1 MPYYGDSGL
10 PYTSSSYYSIGGSA
24 AGGSS
29 SFANHSSLMTGVS
42 RYHNPIAARYSPHL
56 STISESPIVVLRR
69 YGQSA
74 STTGSTSSFVRPI
87 RRTIDTADID
97 VSKPPSSLRS
107 HHHHASSSSS
117 AQDRQQRHR
126 LRRDRPTIKIRSQ
139 ALKDNPA
146 LREYNERHE
155 KTVGE
160 LLVEKFLIKD
170 KQQPDEPKIRL
181 YHQAS
186 LGLTSP
192 SSIKDDED
200 ENDDDILAAMRRRV
214 TRRMTRRRSSA
225 DVQPLDPEQIER
237 EARLHAAQAV
247 ALDTLVAEEQAEIES
262 EVRRGTFVK
271 KHAMK
276 LPGTGSDVSG
286 TEEELSVGHD
296 HQAKDE
302 TRTTRHGT
310 SKKKKRRK
318 SIEPVPV
325 ESEAEDDQ
333 VIEIEIPEPVM
344 EVEEEMEYDDREKCD
359 DLRLIIDN
367 KIDEAKKE
375 DSKKIIAEKKEEPK
389 AKKIKAK
396 DAKVDKIKIADKKKA
411 IVKVQKEQPETK
423 TKTTIEKARDAT
435 KSIDDDDDDKKEIEK
450 KSEMIIEDKKPT
462 RFAARDK
469 TRIELKRTQSAPS
482 ESTTPATPTSRSGG
496 HFKIEACNSVGD
508 FSTLY
513 VTTSAAEPSVVKTF
527 EQFRESVRLPAP
539 RRQEVAAATVAA
551 EVSLPMRQQKKQQ
564 QQQQRHVDSSR
575 RNSVYLTLNTSQNA
589 VVTEAAAAACQGR
602 IGADDGLS
610 INIDE
615 SRKESCV
622 AAAVAESRPAKI
634 ESSAAT
640 SGDDRHNRQLDRT
653 SRIDDAVVAPA
664 ERPLN
669 VVADVTDDACII
681 SKNSDT
687 SSVGVGGAGQRGGAD
702 EFVQWWDETDDAAHQ
717 RHRHHPEDK
726 RSVTKVTEARDEP
739 RKIGDELVVKSAV
752 AAAAAPLEETK
763 VQKPREVVAVAEKK
777 AAKEATP
784 PPAKREGDKAEEVAV
799 KDLPI
804 KQKSA
809 AAIEDKKLV
818 KKKSSPEKD
827 IAVKESKDK
836 SETEGAPKLV
846 KKKTSPEKELSA
858 KDKLTVPISE
868 SDTSRS
874 KSPEKKLVKSKSSP
888 EQDISAKESREK
900 SPAPTK
906 LTSETEA
913 VPFKKSKSPEKK
925 LIKSKSSPEKDISIK
940 DSKEKSET
948 EAAAP
953 FTKSKSPEKKLVKKK
968 TSPEKELSSKDSK
981 EKLTVPISDSESSRS
996 KSPVKKLA
1004 VEKAPEKVKEKSPAP
1019 EVKKPLEA
1027 VPFLKS
1033 TSPEKKVVEKE
1044 ASPKRE
1050 IPSKEKSPVPEKPKE
1065 AAVEITSK
1073 SKPIAE
1079 EVKVPE
1085 NKSTPIK
1092 KENPNNKVT
1101 NKKLEPSKPEKKQLQ
1116 PQQQTKIK
1124 CDLPRID
1131 HRYLADI
1138 PEEPK
1143 SASPTDKPAPRS
1155 FTDFAPAKGGKRRVD
1170 TAAVIEIEKRIRQDS
1185 DSADKI
1191 VTGAAVLMPAAEPT
1205 KKVDADNKEDGKKVG
1220 SSAVNESTDAPPEID
1235 FWSEIKIPSEK
1246 VCETT
1251 TTETTETSAVE
1262 SSVQSLER
1270 EEQPQLQQQQDD
1282 ASVSNEEVVR
1292 KDSQP
1297 SQSGTV
1303 KKISKW
1309 TNQDNLNNAD
1319 DELTPINSKEVSPRV
1334 STASVASTTAASTT
1348 TKKKIVKRKKS
1359 GTTGTKKKSDKA
1371 EAGSSKVGTKKTG
1384 TKKTSALKKATSS
1397 AMSQESGRNSPSAP
1411 RPSDLSKLLYQTPAI
1426 LLTATPRDLRKVRRA
1441 KVKRKK
1447 PPTRTPSLSSD
1458 STGSTRST
1466 ATGNTTSN
1474 EEGSSNEDG
1483 LEGHKRLASTRS
1495 NDSGFDG
1502 SPRLSNCDLVCHKKC
1517 EKLTGNLCGVN
1528 QKLMAELLQTVQTF
1542 KSSSTASSKSGPSF
1556 VRVGRKSFVRRRL
1569 RPQGYYGVVEQQLEL
1584 RYQQQLLA
1592 PSQSSDNHKNADG
1605 DAYHPSGRITP
1616 PATNLPRFKKYE
1628 VTDFNFLK
1636 VLGKGSFGKVLLA
1649 ELRGTECVYAVKC
1662 LKKDVVLED
1671 DDVEC
1676 TLIERKVLT
1685 LATRHP
1691 YLCHLF
1697 CTFQT
1702 TSHLFFVMEYL
1713 NGGDLMFHI
1722 QNSGRFS
1729 EARAKFYAAEI
1740 WSGLIFLHKKGI
1752 VYRDLKLDNVLLDYE
1767 GHIRIADF
1775 GMCKLQ
1781 IFLDRT
1787 ADTFCGTPDYMAPEI
1802 IKGLKYNQAVDW
1814 WSFGVLLY
1822 EMLTGQSP
1830 FSGCDED
1837 ELFWSICNERPFI
1850 PRYLSQSATD
1860 LLVCLLEKDAG
1871 RRIPGH
1877 EIACH
1882 SFFCTIAWDK
1892 LERRT
1897 LEPPFKPAVEH
1908 TLDTRYFD
1916 TAFTAER
1923 PRLTPVPEQI
1933 LTSMDQNV
1941 FRGFSYTNPN
1951 ATD

>member
-97 VSKPPSSLRS
+97 VTKPPSSLRS
-107 HHHHASSSSS
+107 HHHHAASSSS

-192 SSIKDDED
+192 SSVKDDED
-200 ENDDDILAAMRRRV
+200 DNDDDDILAAMRRRV

-296 HQAKDE
+296 HQVAKEE
-302 TRTTRHGT
+302 TRTATRHGT
-310 SKKKKRRK
+310 AKKKKRRK

-333 VIEIEIPEPVM
+333 LIEIEIPEPVM

-375 DSKKIIAEKKEEPK
+375 VSKKIVVEKKEEPK
-389 AKKIKAK
+389 AKKIKSK

-423 TKTTIEKARDAT
+423 TKTTIEKAQDAT
-435 KSIDDDDDDKKEIEK
+435 KSIDDDDKNEIEK
-450 KSEMIIEDKKPT
+450 ESETIVEDKKPT

-469 TRIELKRTQSAPS
+469 TRIELKRAQSAPN
-482 ESTTPATPTSRSGG
+482 ESTTPATPTSTSGG
-496 HFKIEACNSVGD
+496 NFKIEACNSVGD

-513 VTTSAAEPSVVKTF
+513 VTTSAAAEPSVVKTF

-564 QQQQRHVDSSR
+564 QQQQQQQHVDSSR

-589 VVTEAAAAACQGR
+589 VVTEAAAVTAACQGR

-615 SRKESCV
+615 SRKESSGSCV
-622 AAAVAESRPAKI
+622 ATAVAESRPAKI
-634 ESSAAT
+634 ESSVAT

-653 SRIDDAVVAPA
+653 SRLDDVVVAPA

-669 VVADVTDDACII
+669 VVADVTDDAFII
-681 SKNSDT
+681 SKNSSDT
-687 SSVGVGGAGQRGGAD
+687 SSAGVGGAGQRGGAD

-717 RHRHHPEDK
+717 HRHHPEDK
-726 RSVTKVTEARDEP
+726 RSVTKVTKARDEP
-739 RKIGDELVVKSAV
+739 RKISDELVVKSAV

-763 VQKPREVVAVAEKK
+763 VQKPREVAAKK
-777 AAKEATP
+777 VEKEATP
-784 PPAKREGDKAEEVAV
+784 PPAKREANKAEEVAV

-809 AAIEDKKLV
+809 AVVEEKKLV

-836 SETEGAPKLV
+836 SETEGAPFTKSKSPEKKVV

-888 EQDISAKESREK
+888 EQNISAKESREK

-906 LTSETEA
+906 QTSEIEA

-948 EAAAP
+948 EAADP

-981 EKLTVPISDSESSRS
+981 EKLTVPIPESESSRS

-1004 VEKAPEKVKEKSPAP
+1004 VDKAPEKVKEKSPAP

-1027 VPFLKS
+1027 VPFVKS

-1085 NKSTPIK
+1085 NKSTPLK
-1092 KENPNNKVT
+1092 KETPNNKVT

-1191 VTGAAVLMPAAEPT
+1191 VTGAAVVLMPAAEPT
-1205 KKVDADNKEDGKKVG
+1205 KKVDADNNKEDGKKVG
-1220 SSAVNESTDAPPEID
+1220 SSAVNKSTGAPPEID

-1251 TTETTETSAVE
+1251 TTETETSAVE

-1270 EEQPQLQQQQDD
+1270 EEQPQPLQQQDD
-1282 ASVSNEEVVR
+1282 ASISSEEVVR

-1334 STASVASTTAASTT
+1334 STASVASTTAASSTT

-1371 EAGSSKVGTKKTG
+1371 EAGSGGSKVGTKKTG
-1384 TKKTSALKKATSS
+1384 TKKTSAALKKATSS

-1447 PPTRTPSLSSD
+1447 PPSRTPSLSSD

-1466 ATGNTTSN
+1466 ATGNTTST

-1502 SPRLSNCDLVCHKKC
+1502 SPRLS
-1517 EKLTGNLCGVN
+1517 T
-1528 QKLMAELLQTVQTF
+1528 
-1542 KSSSTASSKSGPSF
+1542 
-1556 VRVGRKSFVRRRL
+1556 
-1569 RPQGYYGVVEQQLEL
+1569 
-1584 RYQQQLLA
+1584 

-1923 PRLTPVPEQI
+1923 PRLTLVPEQI